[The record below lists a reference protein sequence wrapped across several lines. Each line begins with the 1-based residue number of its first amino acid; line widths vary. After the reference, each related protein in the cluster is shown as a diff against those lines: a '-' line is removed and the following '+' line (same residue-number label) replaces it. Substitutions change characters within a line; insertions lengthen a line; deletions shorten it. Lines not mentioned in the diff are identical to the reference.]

1 MTKTSD
7 LGSEWQLT
15 PPLSTRLRGMLGAT
29 GKAAKRDIVLGMSIS
44 LLFLGLFLAV
54 FAPTLARTDYE
65 RTDPVNRM
73 LPPSTDNWFG
83 TDNWGRDVFDRTIV
97 GTRLSFLVGFSVTL
111 ISAVVGVS
119 IALIISYFRILDAV
133 MMRFVDGF
141 LAFPTILLALA
152 LISLIGPSIGNVI
165 IALSVT
171 ATAGKIRLVRGAV
184 LSLRESTYVEAA
196 RAVGVPV
203 PRILM
208 FHVLPNIVSIIIVQ
222 ATFTLASAILAEA
235 SLSFL
240 GAGVP
245 EYVPSWGN
253 IIATGQGYIQVGF
266 HISFFPG
273 LFLTVTVL
281 AVVLIGDS
289 IRDHLDP
296 KLRGRLRTTAQQ

>member
-111 ISAVVGVS
+111 ISTVVGVS
-119 IALIISYFRILDAV
+119 IALIIRYFRILDAV